1 MSCFF
6 FKQKTAYEVRISD
19 WSSDVCSSDL
29 ADRRRDPARHFGRG
43 VVEGAIVYQPARPPD
58 LRHHAVAGVDAQRAG
73 DTADLRSFADVDAG
87 RADRDALVAIDAVAE
102 GVGIL
107 LGLLDAAARLAAPA
121 LVVHETRFFV
131 PHRGDRK
138 SAV

>member
-1 MSCFF
+1 M
-6 FKQKTAYEVRISD
+6 RISD

-29 ADRRRDPARHFGRG
+29 A
-43 VVEGAIVYQPARPPD
+43 IVDQPARPPD
-58 LRHHAVAGVDAQRAG
+58 LRHHAVAGVVAQRAG
-73 DTADLRSFADVDAG
+73 DTSDLRSFADVDAG

-121 LVVHETRFFV
+121 LVGHEKRFFV
-131 PHRGDRK
+131 HHRGLDARPGTHIDAHLLAQETAKNKGRRGDRK
-138 SAV
+138 STRLNSRH